1 LVSYV
6 NLMSLSKSLW
16 SALIAIVVAVIAGCA
31 GDNGEREVTGGAH
44 QPALEPANARPAT
57 ATTESRCDIGGR
69 PDYFV
74 PGGDDGPF
82 AIIGCARL
90 GASGKPVEFSADH
103 ELIGREDHVCI
114 SPAYRGRGQLG
125 IYIPTACVPDPVS
138 RRLDV
143 VSIEI
148 PGQGVRDYGLVIWG
162 TVGPS
167 IQIVHAGYDGGET
180 SAAVFPVRRP
190 LMQAVGAT
198 RPFSVF
204 VVELSP
210 EAACARVRARTPK
223 GQVIE
228 VAEYRPRLCPSL

>member
-1 LVSYV
+1 
-6 NLMSLSKSLW
+6 MSMSRSLC
-16 SALIAIVVAVIAGCA
+16 SALIAIVVAIIAGCG
-31 GDNGEREVTGGAH
+31 GDNEGRDVTGGAH
-44 QPALEPANARPAT
+44 QPELERVVTGSAN
-57 ATTESRCDIGGR
+57 ATTESHCDIGGR

-90 GASGKPVEFSADH
+90 GASGKPVEFSA
-103 ELIGREDHVCI
+103 EYERIGRKDYVCI
-114 SPAYRGRGQLG
+114 NPAYSGRGQLG
-125 IYIPTACVPDPVS
+125 SYIPAACVRDPVS

-167 IQIVHAGYDGGET
+167 IRTVHAGYHGGET
-180 SAAVFPVRRP
+180 RAAVFSVRRP
-190 LMQAVGAT
+190 LAHAVGAT
-198 RPFSVF
+198 RPFGVF

-210 EAACARVRARTPK
+210 EASCARVRARTPTAQITK
-223 GQVIE
+223 
-228 VAEYRPRLCPSL
+228 VAEYRPRLCPSS